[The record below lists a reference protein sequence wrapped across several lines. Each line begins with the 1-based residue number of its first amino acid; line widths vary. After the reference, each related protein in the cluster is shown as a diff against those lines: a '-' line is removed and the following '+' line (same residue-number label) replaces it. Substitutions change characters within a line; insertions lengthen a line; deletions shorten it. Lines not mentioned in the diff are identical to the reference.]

1 MYSTFNLCVSIHVNL
16 AVFGHLGWFWF
27 PCPLRGMIPCFMVFP
42 DPMLVK
48 KNTISPHWLLVK
60 DLIWIYMDRIS
71 RAESRK
77 VDQWHIH
84 DHFECGFVWDN
95 WDPNDMIKSWN
106 QKFSTGHSSTELDT
120 WARYLSSI
128 PRCYAASPW
137 TTVQPVAR
145 QIGHGTANRAG
156 PLRQRKRARSCLE
169 LCENPHEISWTL
181 ERWQFIDVNHMIRS
195 VFCPMKGIVLQ
206 HRAWTCS

>member
-84 DHFECGFVWDN
+84 DHFMWICLGQLGPQWHDQKLKPEIQHRPFIN
-95 WDPNDMIKSWN
+95 W
-106 QKFSTGHSSTELDT
+106 T
-120 WARYLSSI
+120 RYLSSS
-128 PRCYAASPW
+128 RCYAASPW

>member
-1 MYSTFNLCVSIHVNL
+1 MSFLR
-16 AVFGHLGWFWF
+16 VFGHLGWFWF
-27 PCPLRGMIPCFMVFP
+27 PCPRKGSYVRPSLFHGRPRSDVGE
-42 DPMLVK
+42 

-60 DLIWIYMDRIS
+60 DLIWIIFQ
-71 RAESRK
+71 ELK
-77 VDQWHIH
+77 VEKSINDTFMTILNVDEW
-84 DHFECGFVWDN
+84 DH
-95 WDPNDMIKSWN
+95 WDPNDPQWHD
-106 QKFSTGHSSTELDT
+106 QKLKPEIQHRPFIN

-169 LCENPHEISWTL
+169 LCENHHEISWMF